1 LAATGRDGLRA
12 AARLLVAGAPEQFA
26 AEVDAPAAVH
36 VLQNNWFRLLGSG
49 GALSF
54 DARGLARF
62 DESSITISKSFCSTR
77 LFGGRPDGTELRAE
91 RVDLAA
97 AGHRS
102 EGGYGEVCRIPV
114 GGKLDQRLPAL
125 VAGDQTPPRPSA
137 VAFDWQ
143 PTTGYHELRL
153 TLRSDRGA
161 SLVGVWLDEVLLRC
175 ITC

>member
-1 LAATGRDGLRA
+1 PGDMYPVGVLDARAVGDRWPGTGVRGGGSYGDWLVRQMNDFVRERRLQGGTALWRRHDPRTLGPDTQQYVHGLGLDTLRAAVAMQLAATGRDGLRA

-77 LFGGRPDGTELRAE
+77 L
-91 RVDLAA
+91 
-97 AGHRS
+97 
-102 EGGYGEVCRIPV
+102 
-114 GGKLDQRLPAL
+114 
-125 VAGDQTPPRPSA
+125 
-137 VAFDWQ
+137 
-143 PTTGYHELRL
+143 
-153 TLRSDRGA
+153 
-161 SLVGVWLDEVLLRC
+161 
-175 ITC
+175 